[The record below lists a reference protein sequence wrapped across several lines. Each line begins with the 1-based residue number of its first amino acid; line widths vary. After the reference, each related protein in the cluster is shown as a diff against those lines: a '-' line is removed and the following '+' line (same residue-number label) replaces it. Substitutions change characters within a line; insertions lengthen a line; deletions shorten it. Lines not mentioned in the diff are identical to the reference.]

1 MTNQQHNGKEPEK
14 FLSLNGKNVV
24 LGVSGSIAA
33 YKAADLASKLVQAG
47 AQVDVILT
55 ESAQEFVG
63 KSTFAALT
71 HRPVTTGLW
80 EANSPLAIDHV
91 SLAVNADCVVVAPAT
106 ANTIAKLALGLSDDA
121 LGATVLATD
130 APLVV
135 APAMDANMYASPAVQ
150 QNVETLR
157 ERGAVI
163 AEPGKGRLASG
174 LIGKGRLQDPA
185 QIVGLVRQAI
195 GRSGDYAG
203 RKVVVSAGGTQEPI
217 DPVRF
222 ISNRSTGKMGYA
234 LAEAARDRGADVTL
248 VSAPTALDHP
258 AGVGFVPV
266 QTVNGMREAV
276 LAASEPADLL
286 VMAAA
291 ISDFSPANVAS
302 EKIKK
307 NGASLTLEL
316 QKNEDW
322 MPLATGPKLVK
333 VAFAAE
339 TGDAAVKA
347 RDKVESKGA
356 VFTVANDVSE
366 EGSGFGTDTNRV
378 AIVDASGEAEQL
390 PLMDKLVVAHAILDR
405 ALKHLK

>member
-1 MTNQQHNGKEPEK
+1 MTESPDNVSVEP
-14 FLSLNGKNVV
+14 FLPLNGKNVV

-63 KSTFAALT
+63 KATFAALT

-80 EANSPLAIDHV
+80 EANSPFAIDHV
-91 SLAVNADCVVVAPAT
+91 SLAVEADCVVVAPAT
-106 ANTIAKLALGLSDDA
+106 ANTLAKLALGLSDDA
-121 LGATVLATD
+121 LGATVLATA

-150 QNVETLR
+150 QNVATLW
-157 ERGAVI
+157 ERGVAI
-163 AEPGKGRLASG
+163 AEPGEGRLASG
-174 LIGKGRLQDPA
+174 LIGKGRMEDPSK
-185 QIVGLVRQAI
+185 IVGLVRKEI
-195 GRSGDYAG
+195 GRNGDYAG
-203 RKVVVSAGGTQEPI
+203 RKVVISAGGTQEPI

-222 ISNRSTGKMGYA
+222 ISNRSSGKMGYA

-248 VSAPTALDHP
+248 VSAPTALDEP
-258 AGVGFVPV
+258 AGMDVV
-266 QTVNGMREAV
+266 QVRTVNGMREAV

-291 ISDFSPANVAS
+291 ISDFSPAEVAD

-307 NGASLTLEL
+307 NGAGLTLEL
-316 QKNEDW
+316 AKNEDW
-322 MPLATGPKLVK
+322 MPLATGPRLVK

-339 TGDAAVKA
+339 TSDAAEKA
-347 RDKVESKGA
+347 RAKVTSKGA
-356 VFTVANDVSE
+356 VFTVANDVTE
-366 EGSGFGTDTNRV
+366 AGSGFATDTNRV
-378 AIVDASGEAEQL
+378 AIVDAAGEAEQL
-390 PLMDKLVVAHAILDR
+390 PLMDKLAVAHAILDR

>member
-1 MTNQQHNGKEPEK
+1 MTDSANNPTSAP
-14 FLSLNGKNVV
+14 FLPLAGKNVV

-121 LGATVLATD
+121 LGATVLATA

-150 QNVETLR
+150 QNVETLL
-157 ERGAVI
+157 ERGVVV
-163 AEPGKGRLASG
+163 AEPGEGRLASG
-174 LIGKGRLQDPA
+174 LIGKGRMQEPA
-185 QIVGLVRQAI
+185 NIVGLVRQAI
-195 GRSGDYAG
+195 GHNGDYAG
-203 RKVVVSAGGTQEPI
+203 RKVVISAGGTQEPI

-222 ISNRSTGKMGYA
+222 ISNRSSGKMGYA
-234 LAEAARDRGADVTL
+234 LAEAARDRGANVTL
-248 VSAPTALDHP
+248 VSAPTALSEP
-258 AGVGFVPV
+258 AGMSVV
-266 QTVNGMREAV
+266 QVRTVNGMREAV

-291 ISDFSPANVAS
+291 ISDFSPVEVAA

-307 NGASLTLEL
+307 NGAGLTLEL
-316 QKNEDW
+316 AKNEDW
-322 MPLATGPKLVK
+322 MPLATGPRLVK

-339 TGDAAVKA
+339 TGDAAEKA
-347 RDKVESKGA
+347 RSKVESKGA

-366 EGSGFGTDTNRV
+366 AGSGFGTDTNRV
-378 AIVDASGEAEQL
+378 AIVDATGETEQL
-390 PLMDKLVVAHAILDR
+390 PLMDKLAVAHAILDR
-405 ALKHLK
+405 ALAHLK